1 MAQKWESVMRIQL
14 SALREAASRVEN
26 TEIRSL
32 EGQFYMVQ
40 VLLDGQRLVL
50 SDNHNQTLLLP
61 SIPAANEL
69 LDEAGIATRELVHD
83 SAYNEMVGLDEVGID
98 PLRIPTGRYR

>member
-1 MAQKWESVMRIQL
+1 MRIQL
-14 SALREAASRVEN
+14 PALRDAAKRVEY

-32 EGQFYMVQ
+32 EGQFYMIR
-40 VLLDGQRLVL
+40 VLLDGQHRVL
-50 SDNHNQTLLLP
+50 SDDDNATMLLP
-61 SIPAANEL
+61 SVPAANEL

>member
-1 MAQKWESVMRIQL
+1 MRIQFA
-14 SALREAASRVEN
+14 ALRDAANRVEN

-32 EGQFYMVQ
+32 EGQFYMIQ

-50 SDNHNQTLLLP
+50 SDNDNQTLLLP

-83 SAYNEMVGLDEVGID
+83 SAYNEMVGLDDVGID